1 MIFGGLRGGG
11 SLLQKTDEIGE
22 RRLWCGQ
29 SRKEGGTGK
38 VGGDRG
44 GVLLKGHGGE
54 EMEGGGLSG
63 EGVTSRREDVGPG
76 LGRQATPRPTTAWAE

>member
-1 MIFGGLRGGG
+1 VASGGG

-54 EMEGGGLSG
+54 EMEGGGSK
-63 EGVTSRREDVGPG
+63 R
-76 LGRQATPRPTTAWAE
+76 

>member
-29 SRKEGGTGK
+29 SRKEGARERWAATGA
-38 VGGDRG
+38 VFF
-44 GVLLKGHGGE
+44 
-54 EMEGGGLSG
+54 
-63 EGVTSRREDVGPG
+63 
-76 LGRQATPRPTTAWAE
+76 